1 MEFAQEH
8 FNDEYYEREE
18 SEEPD
23 SEMISD
29 MLDLKSRE
37 DCEEFEQM
45 RECEEEYDASQP
57 RTRVIE
63 EWIQRQDADLPEDSR
78 FRTRK
83 TIHNYEAE
91 NEMRKKEREEELQN
105 TDEVENNTAKNVENY
120 KIGAEDLQEKSVQQT
135 KTSKPKRKARFAD
148 KPIVH
153 HVERST
159 SVPSSEERKIANNK
173 MRIRDL
179 ENALRRAESDDQREE
194 LNGRI
199 EELMIAN
206 RDLQKH

>member
-105 TDEVENNTAKNVENY
+105 TNQVENNTAKNAENY
-120 KIGAEDLQEKSVQQT
+120 KIGAEDLQEKSVQ
-135 KTSKPKRKARFAD
+135 KSKPKRKETRFAD
-148 KPIVH
+148 APIVRL
-153 HVERST
+153 VERSEL
-159 SVPSSEERKIANNK
+159 VPSSEERKIVNNK